1 MNYNYRNYHDYSR
14 NSYHRRSLLSRL
26 SMTNYLIII
35 NVIVFIIAYIIISS
49 SPDILNYIAL
59 SPKNFVENYYFWTII
74 TSMFMHGG
82 IAHLFVNMMSMFFI
96 GNFIEKI
103 IGRKRFIWFYLISGI
118 FAGLLF
124 VGASFLLPDSL
135 ILGTGYNISA
145 VGASGALFG
154 IAGLMML
161 LTPNLPV
168 YAMFI
173 PIPIKSKYAIPGL
186 LIVIALISTASGWP
200 VGNIAHLGGLIAG
213 IVYGIYLKNKYK
225 RKAMAISM
233 YFK

>member
-1 MNYNYRNYHDYSR
+1 MNHATFN
-14 NSYHRRSLLSRL
+14 RSFLSRI
-26 SMTNYLIII
+26 SITNLLILID
-35 NVIVFIIAYIIISS
+35 VIVFIIAYILISYN
-49 SPDILNYIAL
+49 PDILNYIAL
-59 SPKNFVENYYFWTII
+59 SPKLFIENYYFWTLL
-74 TSMFMHGG
+74 TSIFMHAG
-82 IAHLFVNMMSMFFI
+82 IAHLFVNMLSMFFI

-103 IGRKRFIWFYLISGI
+103 IGRKRFLWFYLISGI

-124 VGASFLLPDSL
+124 VVASFLLPNSS
-135 ILGTGYNISA
+135 ILGTGYNIAA

-200 VGNIAHLGGLIAG
+200 IGNIAHLGGLIAG
-213 IVYGIYLKNKYK
+213 IIYGMYLKNKYQ
-225 RKAMAISM
+225 RKARAISM
-233 YFK
+233 YFR